1 MTMDSR
7 GRMLEQ
13 AHWSLP
19 FQYTCVDIVN
29 NTKILEYQGI
39 RKHHNKLSDISNTK
53 GTAYI
58 SIDKNGIFHRLRI
71 YDYSRHRLVSIMVFI
86 NNLVIIQ
93 HYIYIFGKAQNS
105 MVILIQQ
112 GFLTKKIL
120 KNTINI
126 WRELLKMNG
135 LIDKDELKSSMDNLR
150 YREVVISYKGY
161 RYHIEAYDKKY
172 VIGIF
177 EQKEY
182 RIKKWIEVVG
192 NSNDDAFQKLMN
204 ESLFMGNALKDIL
217 DKIEWIEG

>member
-1 MTMDSR
+1 
-7 GRMLEQ
+7 
-13 AHWSLP
+13 
-19 FQYTCVDIVN
+19 
-29 NTKILEYQGI
+29 
-39 RKHHNKLSDISNTK
+39 
-53 GTAYI
+53 
-58 SIDKNGIFHRLRI
+58 
-71 YDYSRHRLVSIMVFI
+71 
-86 NNLVIIQ
+86 
-93 HYIYIFGKAQNS
+93 
-105 MVILIQQ
+105 
-112 GFLTKKIL
+112 
-120 KNTINI
+120 
-126 WRELLKMNG
+126 MNG